1 MDDLLI
7 AVANPEMYLKG
18 TENLLPALGSLGYG
32 ASAKKAWICKQ
43 QVMYLGY
50 VLEGGQR

>member
-7 AVANPEMYLKG
+7 AAANPEMYLKG
-18 TENLLPALGSLGYG
+18 TKNLLPALGSLGYR
-32 ASAKKAWICKQ
+32 ASEKKAQICKQ

-50 VLEGGQR
+50 VLKGGQR